1 MDPTDMVEIPAGRF
15 KMGSDA
21 FYPEEAPVR
30 EVEVGS
36 FLIDRG
42 PVTVEQ
48 FARFVDETGYVT
60 LAERPLDPADY
71 PTADPSLLVEGSA
84 VFHATP
90 RAVPL
95 DDPG

>member
-1 MDPTDMVEIPAGRF
+1 MVEIPAGRF

-36 FLIDRG
+36 FLIDPG

-48 FARFVDETGYVT
+48 FGRFVDETCYVT
-60 LAERPLDPADY
+60 LAEVGEACRCPQ
-71 PTADPSLLVEGSA
+71 TSA
-84 VFHATP
+84 VAAANYLHAAF
-90 RAVPL
+90 RW
-95 DDPG
+95 G